1 MSDTALEALWKNVL
15 NHWEDEKA
23 HGAFLEQCQRA
34 GMLVEA
40 AVRYRGM
47 AGDRKR
53 GPSAQ
58 KRLNSVALLAMAE
71 LEQHR
76 TTEHQARSRAGSLV
90 LIIFFVAATIG
101 LGFYLYVTP

>member
-1 MSDTALEALWKNVL
+1 MSDAALEALWKSVL
-15 NHWEDEKA
+15 DHWEDDRA
-23 HGAFLEQCQRA
+23 HGAFLEHCQRA

-47 AGDRKR
+47 AGDRER

-76 TTEHQARSRAGSLV
+76 TSEGQARRNATSLV
-90 LIIFFVAATIG
+90 LVIFFLAATIV
-101 LGFYLYVTP
+101 LALYLYTTR